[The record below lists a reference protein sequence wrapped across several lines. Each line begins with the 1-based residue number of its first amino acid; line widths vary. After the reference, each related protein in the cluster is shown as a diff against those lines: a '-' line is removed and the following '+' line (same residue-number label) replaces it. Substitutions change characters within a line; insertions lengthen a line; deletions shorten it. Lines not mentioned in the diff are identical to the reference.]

1 MRAALDRIAGSE
13 GLSPDVYEI
22 ASKALGSA

>member
-22 ASKALGSA
+22 ASKTLGPA